1 MKNTEQSVKYWNENG
16 FINYQLFTAE
26 EVEEVK
32 IELMRLLEERDG
44 DPHIFYEHPHKNS
57 ELCLNIVK
65 DNRIVE
71 MVMKLMANDLNIP
84 DCKIEATQTWAY
96 FKAPGSLGRDVHQNI
111 FYSQANAGEVINISI
126 AIDDHDKENGCVY
139 YYPGS
144 HKELIC
150 YPIPDSSHTEFASKD
165 EERMKTNPPGQSNE
179 RGKPLYVPG
188 TWVNGK
194 WTDKYP
200 KVYPTCKAGTVS
212 ILNSHVLHGS
222 HENKSKDR
230 WRMALLIQYQKLG
243 NSDKKLYSPGT
254 HMKREK
260 IDVYN

>member
-1 MKNTEQSVKYWNENG
+1 MNNTEELLNNWNDCG
-16 FINYQLFTAE
+16 YINYPVFSSA
-26 EVEEVK
+26 EVEEIK
-32 IELMRLLEERDG
+32 IELIRLLEERGGDG
-44 DPHIFYEHPHKNS
+44 HKFYEHPHKNS
-57 ELCLNIVK
+57 ELCLNIIK
-65 DNRIVE
+65 DTRIVK
-71 MVMKLMANDLNIP
+71 MVETLMANDLNIS

-96 FKAPGSLGRDVHQNI
+96 LKPPGSLGRDVHQNI
-111 FYSQANAGEVINISI
+111 FYSQANAGEVVNISI

-165 EERMKTNPPGQSNE
+165 EERIKTNPPGQSNE

-200 KVYPTCKAGTVS
+200 KVYPISKAGTVS
-212 ILNSHVLHGS
+212 VLNSHVLHGS
-222 HENKSKDR
+222 DENKSKDR

-243 NSDKKLYSPGT
+243 NSDRKLYSPGT